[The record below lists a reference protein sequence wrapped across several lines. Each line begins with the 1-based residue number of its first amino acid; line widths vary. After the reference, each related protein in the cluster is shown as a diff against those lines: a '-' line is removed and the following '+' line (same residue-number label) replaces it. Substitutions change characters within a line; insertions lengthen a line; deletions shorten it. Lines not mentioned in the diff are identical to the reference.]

1 MGALAPFWPWG
12 PLRDAS
18 LAPGVALV
26 LVALAVGYAIGI
38 RRLAH
43 RGRPWPASR
52 AVAFGLGLLSLAVAS
67 QSGIAAA
74 SDTWYS
80 AHVVEHLLI
89 GMVGPLLLALG
100 APVTLIV
107 QAGGRRTQ
115 LSVLELLRL
124 PVLRGARRPLPV
136 LVLFTVTL
144 AAMNM
149 PAVVEA
155 ARAHG
160 WLHDLLHVHALVVGL
175 AFAMLVTGADPEAW
189 RVPPTV
195 RVGVSFVTIP
205 AHALVAM
212 AVLAAGVGLSDPA
225 ALGADRAAQDQS
237 LGASFLWIGGDL
249 IGLVVTLGAAV
260 AWARAEQRA
269 GERNDRRLDEA
280 AAARQAAATVGSP
293 P

>member
-18 LAPGVALV
+18 PAPAAAVLLV
-26 LVALAVGYAIGI
+26 VVAIGYGVGV
-38 RRLAH
+38 RRLAR
-43 RGRPWPASR
+43 RGRPWPRSR
-52 AVAFGLGLLSLAVAS
+52 TVAFGLGLASLAVAS

-74 SDTWYS
+74 SDSWYS

-100 APVTLIV
+100 APVTLVV
-107 QAGGRRTQ
+107 QAGSRRAQ
-115 LSVLELLRL
+115 LAVLELLRL
-124 PVLRGARRPLPV
+124 PVLRVVRRPLPV

-155 ARAHG
+155 ARAHV
-160 WLHDLLHVHALVVGL
+160 WLHDLLHLHALVVGL

-189 RVPPTV
+189 RVGAPV

-205 AHALVAM
+205 AHAFVAM
-212 AVLAAGVGLSDPA
+212 AVLAAGVGLSDA
-225 ALGADRAAQDQS
+225 AVLGAARAAHDQS

-249 IGLVVTLGAAV
+249 IGLVVTLMAAL
-260 AWARAEQRA
+260 AWARAEHRA
-269 GERNDRRLDEA
+269 GARNDRRLDEA
-280 AAARQAAATVGSP
+280 AASQRAAAAVGSRP
-293 P
+293 